1 MAFSSN
7 VSPSHQLVQ
16 LRNTDGKAPLPGW
29 LAFVSAQPKSTQE
42 GLQSGIGD
50 AKGMQT
56 CNELG
61 RQDREMDLQSLI
73 QQLAL
78 FLASWQATAFLI
90 GEYAEDELRDN
101 PILTVADGFFWL
113 RQTAERNS
121 FVRKLQIVKL

>member
-16 LRNTDGKAPLPGW
+16 LRNTDGKAPLAGW
-29 LAFVSAQPKSTQE
+29 IAFVSAQLQSTRK

-61 RQDREMDLQSLI
+61 CQDREMDLQSLI
-73 QQLAL
+73 QQRCFLRAGNYGL
-78 FLASWQATAFLI
+78 F
-90 GEYAEDELRDN
+90 
-101 PILTVADGFFWL
+101 
-113 RQTAERNS
+113 
-121 FVRKLQIVKL
+121 